1 MKRLKCHFNIQLFN
15 FFSLR
20 WLKPF
25 GFIAR
30 TSFGFSFSIGQRKK
44 KENTRPLLRALCLNK
59 LSHVRNRQKLHVF
72 FFPEALKK
80 RAARALSGQN

>member
-1 MKRLKCHFNIQLFN
+1 MPLQYPIVQF
-15 FFSLR
+15 FFSPLAETIWFHR
-20 WLKPF
+20 TN
-25 GFIAR
+25 FIR
-30 TSFGFSFSIGQRKK
+30 FLFLYRSKKK

-72 FFPEALKK
+72 FFPVALKK